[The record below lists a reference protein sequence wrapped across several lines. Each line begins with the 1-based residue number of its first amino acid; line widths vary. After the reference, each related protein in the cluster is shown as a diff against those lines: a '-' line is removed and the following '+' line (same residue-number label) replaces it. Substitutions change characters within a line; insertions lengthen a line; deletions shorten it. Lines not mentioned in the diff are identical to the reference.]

1 MKGLDLLAIVAH
13 PDDVEI
19 SAGGALLRHRDLG
32 FSTGI
37 VDLTRGELG
46 TRGTA
51 ETRDL
56 EAAAASAMLGL
67 QVRDNLGLADGFFRN
82 DEVSMLKVVG
92 AIRKYRPDI
101 VITNAPEDRH
111 PDHGRAAELVLEAC
125 FYAGLPKI
133 VTGQDAWRP
142 HAVYHLIPDYHLTP
156 GLLIDVTAYW
166 DKKIE
171 VLKCYTTQF
180 FNPESTEPKTP
191 ISGEEFFDFLRSR
204 AMTLGRPAGILLAEG
219 FIPARTP
226 GVNDLVTLF

>member
-13 PDDVEI
+13 PDDAEI
-19 SAGGALLRHRDLG
+19 SAGGTLLRHRDLG
-32 FSTGI
+32 FSTGV

-51 ETRDL
+51 ETRYV

-82 DEVSMLKVVG
+82 DEASMLKVVS

-101 VITNAPEDRH
+101 VIINAPEDRH
-111 PDHGRAAELVLEAC
+111 PDHGRAAELVREGC

-142 HAVYHLIPDYHLTP
+142 RAVYHLIQDYHLTP

-166 DKKIE
+166 DKKIG
-171 VLKCYTTQF
+171 VLKCYATQF
-180 FNPESTEPKTP
+180 FNPDSTEPKTP

-204 AMTLGRPAGILLAEG
+204 AMTLGRPAGMLLAEG